1 MVEWGFDTRI
11 APGAGESGDLHV
23 VQTLPEGV
31 LVGALDGLGH
41 GVAAADASRLCG
53 SLLTAFA
60 GEPLDELVSRCH
72 AALRGTRGVAL
83 SLCRLDE
90 RASTWS
96 WVGVGNVS
104 GVLVRKGSVSQNNQR
119 FLIQSHGVVG
129 GAMSKLN
136 VSTVPAVHGDV
147 MVLATDGVHVA
158 YSDELN
164 RMGTPQQIAARI
176 LDEHATGKDDALAVV
191 VRFTGGSP

>member
-1 MVEWGFDTRI
+1 LVEWGLDTRI
-11 APGAGESGDLHV
+11 APGAQESGDLHV
-23 VQTLPEGV
+23 VQTFPEGM
-31 LVGALDGLGH
+31 LLGALDGLGH
-41 GVAAADASRLCG
+41 GVEAAVASRLG
-53 SLLTAFA
+53 AAVLRAFA

-72 AALRGTRGVAL
+72 VALRGTRGVTL
-83 SLCRLDE
+83 SLCRFDE

-104 GVLVRKGSVSQNNQR
+104 GVLVREGRVSQHKRQ

-129 GAMSKLN
+129 GSMSKPT
-136 VSTVPAVHGDV
+136 VSTVPAIPGDV
-147 MVLATDGVHVA
+147 MVLATDGVHLA

-164 RMGTPQQIAARI
+164 PMGTPKEIAERI